1 MKIAIRMV
9 VLTVV
14 MSAAALSQNSSFAGP
29 GVPVPPVTL
38 ATAGQSKT
46 CFCQGRN
53 LICHDMAAG
62 LG

>member
-38 ATAGQSKT
+38 ATAG
-46 CFCQGRN
+46 
-53 LICHDMAAG
+53 
-62 LG
+62 